1 MQIKKNKVSLGSW
14 ITLPSN
20 DIVEIMCKAGFDW
33 LAVDMEHSAITDS
46 QAQDLLRI
54 INLSG
59 VTPYVRIAYNSRN
72 QIKKVLDMGAS
83 GIIVPNVNT
92 IEDVEKAYDSIK
104 YPPIGKRG
112 VGLARAQGYG
122 NNFKDYYNWQKK
134 NIKLVVQIED
144 VKAVANLDD
153 IFGSKKIDSFFI
165 GPYDL
170 SGSLGIPGN
179 FESPLFK
186 KTLKKILNK
195 ADEYKIEKGIH
206 VIEPNITQ
214 LKKVINQGF
223 SFIGYSLDIRMLD
236 VKAREI
242 NSIKIKS

>member
-1 MQIKKNKVSLGSW
+1 MQKTDEW
-14 ITLPSN
+14 SN
-20 DIVEIMCKAGFDW
+20 DSDFTNNSEPENNVNGNNVNEDNEDNKSDDYDNVSVLSDDQEDDYF
-33 LAVDMEHSAITDS
+33 LKLNTEKTVYVIT
-46 QAQDLLRI
+46 QDNIPLL
-54 INLSG
+54 
-59 VTPYVRIAYNSRN
+59 Y
-72 QIKKVLDMGAS
+72 
-83 GIIVPNVNT
+83 VNT

-179 FESPLFK
+179 FESPLFCK
-186 KTLKKILNK
+186 LSNK
-195 ADEYKIEKGIH
+195 
-206 VIEPNITQ
+206 
-214 LKKVINQGF
+214 
-223 SFIGYSLDIRMLD
+223 
-236 VKAREI
+236 
-242 NSIKIKS
+242 